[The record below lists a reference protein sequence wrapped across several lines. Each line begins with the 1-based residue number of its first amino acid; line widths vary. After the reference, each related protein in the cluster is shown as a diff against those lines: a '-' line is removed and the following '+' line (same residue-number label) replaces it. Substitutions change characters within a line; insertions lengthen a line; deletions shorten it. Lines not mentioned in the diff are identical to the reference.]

1 MEIGS
6 TSEQVTV
13 TADVPL
19 LEQRCGLGHVALLLQ
34 EWNLGIFPARSI
46 RESASTL
53 ARFVSSTWDNIA
65 S

>member
-34 EWNLGIFPARSI
+34 EWNLASSLPDPLENRRQHWPGSFRRHGI
-46 RESASTL
+46 T
-53 ARFVSSTWDNIA
+53 
-65 S
+65 